1 MRLCGHTDIVRG
13 VTGRRLCMS
22 LCASDEGDVEYAQ
35 NCDIYPFWEIRT
47 VQSDETDQKYEDG
60 LYEKTGSEMN

>member
-1 MRLCGHTDIVRG
+1 
-13 VTGRRLCMS
+13 MS

-35 NCDIYPFWEIRT
+35 NCDIYTFWEIRT
-47 VQSDETDQKYEDG
+47 VQSDETDKKYEDG